1 MLDIEKIKKRAS
13 ELYGE
18 AGRKMRQYT
27 PESFSKE
34 KKFVNA
40 VVISLV
46 LMTLADEVVETEEV
60 VASLDMLKEIDEI
73 NDLDMA
79 QQAIELYEMHIEEL
93 SKVVGNKIQWTISV
107 AKLLTEVA
115 KIKSYPEYPV
125 MIANLLDYIAAADG
139 KIDPRELEMKDKIL
153 QAIK

>member
-1 MLDIEKIKKRAS
+1 MLDIENIKKRAS

-46 LMTLADEVVETEEV
+46 LMTLADEIIETEEV
-60 VASLDMLKEIDEI
+60 VASLNILKDIDEI

-79 QQAIELYEMHIEEL
+79 QQAIELYEMHIHEL
-93 SKVVGNKIQWTISV
+93 SEVVGNKIKWTIAV
-107 AKLLTEVA
+107 AKLLAEVA
-115 KIKSYPEYPV
+115 KVKPYPNYAV
-125 MIANLLDYIAAADG
+125 MIENLLDYIANADG
-139 KIDPRELEMKDKIL
+139 RLDPREIEMKKKIS

>member
-60 VASLDMLKEIDEI
+60 VASLDMLKDIDEI
-73 NDLDMA
+73 NDLDMV

-93 SKVVGNKIQWTISV
+93 SAVVGNKIKWTIAV
-107 AKLLTEVA
+107 AKLLAEVA
-115 KIKSYPEYPV
+115 KVKPYPEYSV
-125 MIANLLDYIAAADG
+125 MIGNLLDYIANADG
-139 KIDPRELEMKDKIL
+139 RLDPLEVEMKDKIL
-153 QAIK
+153 EAVK